1 MSRDE
6 EIIDLMK
13 LVKIFWAKKI
23 TIVVIIVVCM
33 AIGAAV
39 GLRQP
44 EVYESTSI
52 VQINE
57 DAWNIASVAYPNE
70 TEFPIKTQ
78 NFQTVIT
85 TYIQIMKSSAVNKDS
100 VTFDVK
106 NIRGTNLLSISA
118 KGRTAEEAQQ
128 AAKGIVDNFLAFQ
141 TEQNKESKEKMAD
154 FLAGAVEKAKSDL
167 ETADKELAAAAAN
180 ESDPN
185 YRQLKRNAIAKEEI
199 YISLFKEAEQN
210 KIRQTTE
217 SMDIQIVTPANLPDA
232 PMAGKTKLYMVVGF
246 VAGGILSLLYGL
258 MKYRME

>member
-6 EIIDLMK
+6 ELIDLMK
-13 LVKIFWAKKI
+13 LAKIFWAKKI
-23 TIVVIIVVCM
+23 TIVVIIAVCM

-44 EVYESTSI
+44 KVYESSSI
-52 VQINE
+52 VQING

-70 TEFPIKTQ
+70 TDWNTKGAGNGTLISSYLE
-78 NFQTVIT
+78 
-85 TYIQIMKSSAVNKDS
+85 IMKSPAVNKDA

-118 KGRTAEEAQQ
+118 KGSTAEEAQQ
-128 AAKGIVDNFLAFQ
+128 ATKGIVDNFLAFQ

-154 FLAGAVEKAKSDL
+154 FLTRTAETAKNDL
-167 ETADKELAAAAAN
+167 EIADKELAAAPVN

-185 YRQLKRNAIAKEEI
+185 YRQLKRNAKVKEEI
-199 YISLFKEAEQN
+199 YISLLKEAEQN

-232 PMAGKTKLYMVVGF
+232 PIAGKTKLYIIDGF
-246 VAGGILSLLYGL
+246 VAGCLLSLLYGL
-258 MKYRME
+258 VKYRIG